1 MANER
6 SISLRCLW
14 AVRMKLI
21 KQLKLAY
28 QRQIINNIRPVMWL
42 ATSNKRV
49 VFDSTQ
55 TALIRYQL
63 WPEQECR
70 KESNL
75 TLYFLYLC
83 NNTAKLLF
91 IIFKSLPIYCPNQRV
106 FICAKLF
113 SFQLF
118 KAQNGH
124 YEIKQH
130 TCLLLQNVL
139 IFNKNLNDK
148 ISMDIVY
155 ISRRLNTFLI

>member
-1 MANER
+1 
-6 SISLRCLW
+6 
-14 AVRMKLI
+14 
-21 KQLKLAY
+21 
-28 QRQIINNIRPVMWL
+28 MWL

-155 ISRRLNTFLI
+155 NATCETLRKTCLCCFLFTPRPLVWCTKCHLVVKYHKWNLT